1 VKAFLIMLLS
11 HALSQHSV
19 TSTNKFLL
27 RVRPAPLRVP
37 APPSKCRYLQP
48 ARVNP
53 PGAGLLCLL
62 RKRMEAERWRLL
74 FPETTDNLVFQAAY
88 NERYFVIQVTCNMNT
103 EGQTCNEN
111 SGHWQGP
118 VERAQVNKLNQW
130 SGRWHKY
137 TKKESSHFTI

>member
-1 VKAFLIMLLS
+1 MHWVNIQLPAQINSYFASAPHPHLCGFPHPPANAGTCNPHGL
-11 HALSQHSV
+11 
-19 TSTNKFLL
+19 T
-27 RVRPAPLRVP
+27 RPAQDSY
-37 APPSKCRYLQP
+37 AYYEKGWKQS
-48 ARVNP
+48 
-53 PGAGLLCLL
+53 AGGCYSL
-62 RKRMEAERWRLL
+62 KA
-74 FPETTDNLVFQAAY
+74 TDNLVFQAAY

-118 VERAQVNKLNQW
+118 VERVQVNKLNQW

>member
-1 VKAFLIMLLS
+1 MLLS

-74 FPETTDNLVFQAAY
+74 FPETNRQPSVSSCLQRTIFCD
-88 NERYFVIQVTCNMNT
+88 
-103 EGQTCNEN
+103 
-111 SGHWQGP
+111 SGHLQHEHRRP
-118 VERAQVNKLNQW
+118 DMQRK
-130 SGRWHKY
+130 
-137 TKKESSHFTI
+137 